1 MRQQLEKEAGGNAL
15 IIVFYIF
22 TYQQLRFV
30 RFRDD
35 KGIANDENVV
45 KKILN
50 SIKDGVT
57 KEQLL
62 SCMDRVRAAWKAR
75 EKGLP
80 MPPLPSKHALKSPSS
95 DQSKTDS
102 NFTST
107 LPAAAT
113 CSKITSDARPSSRQF
128 SSFDDSDIPAR
139 FTKRKTSETSFS
151 VKTETSE
158 GIDGNLPER
167 KKLKG
172 TITSKGEQ
180 LKEFTGITENDSI
193 ANDTQVTK
201 QVGDDHSAQFER
213 IISDSKT
220 EYLKNELSPDNID
233 SALQEK
239 QADAKATVTMERT
252 LKEVISVKH
261 SPLQSPNNESS
272 TQGKHSLPTDIQKK
286 VENIPDATVQTS
298 SLLEHV
304 TERRPSHTGG
314 LDGSLST
321 KQQLKS
327 VSGTCSFTYPS
338 LVSKE
343 QEMIRSSDC
352 LKGQGVASKRANNPL
367 FEAYPATSEDKFVT
381 EGDQTSIKVRQA
393 RSFEGLSQSKMT
405 TATATTIPK
414 VSYTPT
420 SNSDMQYLEQERGR
434 SANSHAFIKVPPISQ
449 NIEYK
454 PRSSSLSNIHHLL
467 SSSEELGEKNKKN
480 NSKDISN
487 ANDEYK
493 SDTFLHSKK
502 AKMKAWPQLQHH
514 ITQQS
519 SSSVPIEHEQADRT
533 DHQYQ
538 QQHLSYLQKHTQK
551 AFYTPVQFIN
561 FHAERR
567 TQQGLNPRKDQ
578 FLIFQSESNAQPL
591 STQPKQRSYSN
602 IWKTNNNVSNF
613 RSDYQPCTHEPES
626 PQQSKG
632 DNDPANCDY
641 YRYGQQVAHTTPQ
654 QEKPKSS
661 NIKSKLDFILN

>member
-1 MRQQLEKEAGGNAL
+1 MTYYRWKSHLPDGRIAEFRYDPDCEVTIVEQGYAPTVRKGGW
-15 IIVFYIF
+15 
-22 TYQQLRFV
+22 RFV

-80 MPPLPSKHALKSPSS
+80 MPPLPSKHALKSPSF

-113 CSKITSDARPSSRQF
+113 CSKIISDARPSSRQF
-128 SSFDDSDIPAR
+128 SSFDDSDIPAH

-151 VKTETSE
+151 VKKETSE

-172 TITSKGEQ
+172 TITSKEEQ
-180 LKEFTGITENDSI
+180 LKKFTGTTENDSI
-193 ANDTQVTK
+193 ANDTQVAK
-201 QVGDDHSAQFER
+201 QVEDDHSAQFER
-213 IISDSKT
+213 IISDSET
-220 EYLKNELSPDNID
+220 EYLKNELIPNNID

-239 QADAKATVTMERT
+239 QADAKATVAMERT
-252 LKEVISVKH
+252 LKEVISVNH

-272 TQGKHSLPTDIQKK
+272 TQGKHSLPADIQKK

-298 SLLEHV
+298 SLLEHA

-327 VSGTCSFTYPS
+327 VSGTRPPTHPPPA
-338 LVSKE
+338 SKE

-352 LKGQGVASKRANNPL
+352 LKDQGVASKRANNPL
-367 FEAYPATSEDKFVT
+367 FEAFPATSENKSVT
-381 EGDQTSIKVRQA
+381 EGDQKSIKVRQA
-393 RSFEGLSQSKMT
+393 CSFEGLSQSKMT

-467 SSSEELGEKNKKN
+467 SSSEELGEKNERN

-493 SDTFLHSKK
+493 SDTFLHSK
-502 AKMKAWPQLQHH
+502 MKARPQLQHH

-533 DHQYQ
+533 DH
-538 QQHLSYLQKHTQK
+538 
-551 AFYTPVQFIN
+551 
-561 FHAERR
+561 
-567 TQQGLNPRKDQ
+567 
-578 FLIFQSESNAQPL
+578 
-591 STQPKQRSYSN
+591 
-602 IWKTNNNVSNF
+602 
-613 RSDYQPCTHEPES
+613 
-626 PQQSKG
+626 
-632 DNDPANCDY
+632 
-641 YRYGQQVAHTTPQ
+641 
-654 QEKPKSS
+654 
-661 NIKSKLDFILN
+661 

>member
-1 MRQQLEKEAGGNAL
+1 MRRQLEKEAGGNAL
-15 IIVFYIF
+15 TIVFYIF
-22 TYQQLRFV
+22 TYQQPRFV

-95 DQSKTDS
+95 DQSKTNS
-102 NFTST
+102 SSTST
-107 LPAAAT
+107 LPAAVT
-113 CSKITSDARPSSRQF
+113 SSKIISETRPSSRQS

-139 FTKRKTSETSFS
+139 FTKRKTSETLFS
-151 VKTETSE
+151 IKKETSE
-158 GIDGNLPER
+158 G
-167 KKLKG
+167 
-172 TITSKGEQ
+172 TA
-180 LKEFTGITENDSI
+180 ENDSI
-193 ANDTQVTK
+193 ASDTQVTN
-201 QVGDDHSAQFER
+201 QVEDDHSTQFER
-213 IISDSKT
+213 TISDSET
-220 EYLKNELSPDNID
+220 EYLKNESSLNNID
-233 SALQEK
+233 SALQET
-239 QADAKATVTMERT
+239 QAHVTATVATERT
-252 LKEVISVKH
+252 LKEAVSVKH

-272 TQGKHSLPTDIQKK
+272 TQEKHNHPTDIQKK
-286 VENIPDATVQTS
+286 VESIPDATVQTS

-304 TERRPSHTGG
+304 TEQRPSHTRR
-314 LDGSLST
+314 LAGSLSA
-321 KQQLKS
+321 KQQLKN
-327 VSGTCSFTYPS
+327 VSGMCLSTYSS
-338 LVSKE
+338 LASKE

-352 LKGQGVASKRANNPL
+352 LKDEGVTSKRISSPL
-367 FEAYPATSEDKFVT
+367 FEAYPATSQNKSVT
-381 EGDQTSIKVRQA
+381 ERDQKSIKVRQA
-393 RSFEGLSQSKMT
+393 YSFEGLPESKMT
-405 TATATTIPK
+405 TATATTIAN
-414 VSYTPT
+414 VSYTST
-420 SNSDMQYLEQERGR
+420 SNSDMQYFEQEQGR

-467 SSSEELGEKNKKN
+467 SSSEELGEKSKRN

-493 SDTFLHSKK
+493 SDTFVHSKK
-502 AKMKAWPQLQHH
+502 AKMKARPQLQHH

-519 SSSVPIEHEQADRT
+519 SSSVLIEHEQADRT

-578 FLIFQSESNAQPL
+578 FLIFQSENNAQPL
-591 STQPKQRSYSN
+591 STQPKQRAYSN

-613 RSDYQPCTHEPES
+613 RSDYQPCTHETES

-632 DNDPANCDY
+632 DSDPANCDY
-641 YRYGQQVAHTTPQ
+641 YRYGQQVAHTTSQ
-654 QEKPKSS
+654 REKPKSS